1 MADVPEGRP
10 VTSSSAAA
18 PDEAREGIGLAA
30 FNAVPNQRARELLL
44 ACCHAGH
51 WAAAVA
57 DGRPYGSM
65 EELLARAHAELT
77 GEDVAEAL
85 AGHPRIGEAP
95 AAGQSSRSR
104 SEQAGVDGADGT
116 VRAGL
121 AAGNRA
127 YEERFGHIYLVCA
140 SGRGAQ
146 ELLNILR
153 DRLRNDPATERQV
166 VRAELGKI
174 NDLRLTTLMGP
185 RERAS

>member
-1 MADVPEGRP
+1 M
-10 VTSSSAAA
+10 TSSSAAP
-18 PDEAREGIGLAA
+18 PDEAPDGIGLAA
-30 FNAVPNQRARELLL
+30 FNALPDQRARELLL
-44 ACCHAGH
+44 DCCHAGH

-57 DGRPYGSM
+57 DGRPYGSVA
-65 EELLARAHAELT
+65 ELLARAHAELT

-85 AGHPRIGEAP
+85 AGHPRIGQAP

-104 SEQAGVDGADGT
+104 GEQAGVDAADGT
-116 VRAGL
+116 ARAEL

-140 SGRGAQ
+140 SGRGAR
-146 ELLNILR
+146 ELLAILR
-153 DRLRNDPATERQV
+153 DRLRNDPATEQQV

-174 NDLRLTTLMGP
+174 NDLRVARLMGA

>member
-1 MADVPEGRP
+1 M
-10 VTSSSAAA
+10 TSSSAAP
-18 PDEAREGIGLAA
+18 PDEAPDGIGLAA
-30 FNAVPNQRARELLL
+30 FNALPDQRARELLL
-44 ACCHAGH
+44 DCCHAGH

-57 DGRPYGSM
+57 DGRPYGSVA
-65 EELLARAHAELT
+65 ELLARAHAELT

-95 AAGQSSRSR
+95 AAGPSSRSR
-104 SEQAGVDGADGT
+104 GEQAGVDAPDGT
-116 VRAGL
+116 ARAEL

-140 SGRGAQ
+140 SGRGAR
-146 ELLNILR
+146 ELFAILR
-153 DRLRNDPATERQV
+153 DRLRNDPATEQRV

-174 NDLRLTTLMGP
+174 NDLRVARLMGA

>member
-1 MADVPEGRP
+1 
-10 VTSSSAAA
+10 VTSSSSAGPDGA
-18 PDEAREGIGLAA
+18 PEGIGLAA
-30 FNAVPNQRARELLL
+30 FNALPSQRARELLL
-44 ACCHAGH
+44 DCCHAGR

-95 AAGQSSRSR
+95 AAGQRSRSR
-104 SEQAGVDGADGT
+104 SEQAGVDGADGM
-116 VRAGL
+116 VRAEL

-140 SGRGAQ
+140 SGRSAR
-146 ELLNILR
+146 ELLSILQ
-153 DRLRNDPATERQV
+153 DRLRNDPAAERQA

-174 NDLRLTTLMGP
+174 NELRLARLMGA
-185 RERAS
+185 RERAQ

>member
-1 MADVPEGRP
+1 M
-10 VTSSSAAA
+10 TSSSSAGPDGA
-18 PDEAREGIGLAA
+18 PEGIGLAA
-30 FNAVPNQRARELLL
+30 FNALPSQRARELLL
-44 ACCHAGH
+44 DCCHAGR

-95 AAGQSSRSR
+95 AAGQRSRSR
-104 SEQAGVDGADGT
+104 SEQAGVDGADGM
-116 VRAGL
+116 VRAEL

-140 SGRGAQ
+140 SGRSAR
-146 ELLNILR
+146 ELLSILQ

-174 NDLRLTTLMGP
+174 NDLRLARLMGVP
-185 RERAS
+185 ERAS

>member
-1 MADVPEGRP
+1 

-18 PDEAREGIGLAA
+18 PDEAPEGIGLAA
-30 FNAVPNQRARELLL
+30 FNALPNQRARELLL
-44 ACCHAGH
+44 GCCQAGH

-57 DGRPYGSM
+57 DGRPYGSLA
-65 EELLARAHAELT
+65 ELLARAHAELT

-95 AAGQSSRSR
+95 TAGQSSRSR
-104 SEQAGVDGADGT
+104 GEQAGVDAADGT
-116 VRAGL
+116 ARAEL

-140 SGRGAQ
+140 SGRSAQ
-146 ELLNILR
+146 ELLAILR
-153 DRLRNDPATERQV
+153 DRLRNDPGTERQV

-174 NDLRLTTLMGP
+174 NDLRLTRLMGA

>member
-1 MADVPEGRP
+1 VADGPEGRP

>member
-1 MADVPEGRP
+1 

-18 PDEAREGIGLAA
+18 PDEAPKGIGLTA
-30 FNAVPNQRARELLL
+30 FNALPDQRARELLL
-44 ACCHAGH
+44 DCCHAGH

-57 DGRPYGSM
+57 AGRPYGSM
-65 EELLARAHAELT
+65 TELLARAHAELT

-95 AAGQSSRSR
+95 AAGQSSRSH
-104 SEQAGVDGADGT
+104 SEQAGVGGADGT
-116 VRAGL
+116 VRAEL
-121 AAGNRA
+121 ALRNRA

-140 SGRGAQ
+140 SGRSAP

-153 DRLRNDPATERQV
+153 HRLRNDPATERQV

-174 NDLRLTTLMGP
+174 NDLRLATLIGA

>member
-1 MADVPEGRP
+1 M
-10 VTSSSAAA
+10 TSSSAAA
-18 PDEAREGIGLAA
+18 TDEAPEGIGLAA
-30 FNAVPNQRARELLL
+30 FNALPDQRARDLLL
-44 ACCHAGH
+44 GCCHAGH

-116 VRAGL
+116 VRAEL

-140 SGRGAQ
+140 SGRSAQ
-146 ELLNILR
+146 ELLGFLQG
-153 DRLRNDPATERQV
+153 RLRNDPGTEGQV
-166 VRAELGKI
+166 VRTELAKI
-174 NDLRLTTLMGP
+174 NDLRLTRLVGAAP
-185 RERAS
+185 

>member
-1 MADVPEGRP
+1 M
-10 VTSSSAAA
+10 TSSSAAA
-18 PDEAREGIGLAA
+18 PDEAPEGIGLAA
-30 FNAVPNQRARELLL
+30 FNALPDQRARDLLL
-44 ACCHAGH
+44 GCCHAGH

-65 EELLARAHAELT
+65 AELLARAHAELT

-116 VRAGL
+116 VRAEL

-127 YEERFGHIYLVCA
+127 YEERFGHIYLVRA
-140 SGRGAQ
+140 SGRSAQ
-146 ELLNILR
+146 ELLGFLQG
-153 DRLRNDPATERQV
+153 RLRNDPGTEGQV
-166 VRAELGKI
+166 VRTELAKI
-174 NDLRLTTLMGP
+174 NDLRLTRLVGAAP
-185 RERAS
+185 

>member
-1 MADVPEGRP
+1 M
-10 VTSSSAAA
+10 TSSSAAA
-18 PDEAREGIGLAA
+18 PGEAPEGTGLAA
-30 FNAVPNQRARELLL
+30 FNALPDQRARELLL
-44 ACCHAGH
+44 DCCHAGH

-65 EELLARAHAELT
+65 AELLARAHAELT

-95 AAGQSSRSR
+95 ATGQNSRSR
-104 SEQAGVDGADGT
+104 GEQAGMDTADGT
-116 VRAGL
+116 VRAEL

-127 YEERFGHIYLVCA
+127 YEERFGRIYLVCA

-146 ELLNILR
+146 ELLAILR

-166 VRAELGKI
+166 VLAELGKI
-174 NDLRLTTLMGP
+174 NDLRLARLMGA

>member
-1 MADVPEGRP
+1 

-18 PDEAREGIGLAA
+18 PDEAPEGLGLAA
-30 FNAVPNQRARELLL
+30 FNALPNPRARELLRD
-44 ACCHAGH
+44 CCPAVH

-65 EELLARAHAELT
+65 EELLARAHTELT

-116 VRAGL
+116 VRAEL

-140 SGRGAQ
+140 SGRSAQ
-146 ELLNILR
+146 ELLSILQ
-153 DRLRNDPATERQV
+153 DRLRNDPAAERQA

-174 NDLRLTTLMGP
+174 NDLRLARLMGAC
-185 RERAS
+185 ERAS